1 MYEPAIQQAIEDAFQ
16 RYGLHAKHA
25 NMQMIRRLMHFE
37 DLANH
42 AHPAVR
48 QAGQKLLSDASR
60 VIPKPVAPMTP
71 KPLGGLAGGALH

>member
-1 MYEPAIQQAIEDAFQ
+1 MYDSAVQQAIHDAFQ
-16 RYGLHAKHA
+16 RYGLSPKLA

-48 QAGQKLLSDASR
+48 QAGQKLLADASKA
-60 VIPKPVAPMTP
+60 VPKTIAPTAM
-71 KPLGGLAGGALH
+71 KPGLGMVNRGLH